1 MQFLKI
7 DYLVDAL
14 VLLLHDNRPDY
25 QQLVKKVIDAYESDK
40 IKGISQTNKEEE
52 IANLYICLIQ
62 EVIASGITVED
73 SKGIDTFILKFKSNP
88 LLTKD
93 PELFTTL
100 KDIFTDK
107 EPLDEDRKIRIV
119 QKMGNELTINLN
131 SKLIKQAFGRLS
143 SITADDLVKQQQLLS
158 DIKNICNEIVK
169 VNEDNQ
175 SLFKTEDE
183 NTARTVDFGDEEQLL
198 KALQVYNTVSVQNR
212 FKTGLSAMNRALQG
226 GFAQGSTMVFASLSH
241 NCKSLM
247 LMKMARWMVTL
258 NHVAGKFN
266 NPTCI
271 LYSLENET
279 PQNLMQL
286 FREMYVNEYK
296 QLPPSD
302 LPLKDIA
309 DYCRDAFGKYGWKLI
324 IERRV
329 GAEFGFNEFAASFE
343 GYVKV
348 GYTPLMCIIDYANLM
363 AKGGSTG
370 DNAET
375 GTNNLQIQM
384 LYNNLCNFAK
394 SRNCTLVTAHQLNR
408 KAAEIVRHNP
418 VGAVKNFAEDMMADS
433 ISVRREVDI
442 LFYMNK
448 EFDAAGNAYL
458 TFKLD
463 KQRYATAVPEQDKFF
478 AYPFFGE
485 LGLLDDI
492 NGQDMS
498 TSNVYAY
505 DYEGQ
510 KALALGLEPPKDPVK
525 DDNSSSDNFVSQI
538 FS

>member
-1 MQFLKI
+1 MQLLKN

-14 VLLLHDNRPDY
+14 VLLLHDNRSDY
-25 QQLVKKVIDAYESDK
+25 QILVQKVLDSFEADK
-40 IKGISQTNKEEE
+40 IKGITQTGKEEE
-52 IANLYICLIQ
+52 ISNLYVYLIR
-62 EVIASGITVED
+62 EVLTSGVTIDDT
-73 SKGIDTFILKFKSNP
+73 KGIDTILLKLKSNP
-88 LLTKD
+88 LLMKD

-100 KDIFTDK
+100 KGILTDK
-107 EPLDEDRKIRIV
+107 APLDEERRTHTV
-119 QKMGNELTINLN
+119 QKLANELAINLN
-131 SKLIKQAFGRLS
+131 SKLIKKAFGRLS
-143 SITADDLVKQQQLLS
+143 SISVDDLIKQQQLLS
-158 DIKNICNEIVK
+158 DIKDICSEIIQ

-175 SLFKTEDE
+175 SLFKADDE
-183 NTARTVDFGDEEQLL
+183 NTARTVDFGDEDQLM

-212 FKTGLSAMNRALQG
+212 FKTGLIAMNRALQG

-258 NHVAGKFN
+258 NHVAGKFH

-286 FREMYVNEYK
+286 FREMYVNEFK
-296 QLPPSD
+296 RLPPDD

-309 DYCRDAFGKYGWKLI
+309 DYCRDAFSRLGWKLI

-329 GAEFGFNEFAASFE
+329 GAEFGFNEFVSSFE
-343 GYVKV
+343 AYVKA
-348 GYTPLMCIIDYANLM
+348 GFTPLMCIIDYANLM
-363 AKGGSTG
+363 AKGGSTS

-375 GTNNLQIQM
+375 GTNNLQIQI

-463 KQRYATAVPEQDKFF
+463 KQRYATAVPEQDKYF

-485 LGLLDDI
+485 LGILDDI
-492 NGQDMS
+492 GGSEMS
-498 TSNVYAY
+498 TSNVYSY

-510 KALALGLEPPKDPVK
+510 MAVALGKEAPKDPVK
-525 DDNSSSDNFVSQI
+525 DGSPSSDNSVPQI
-538 FS
+538 FA